1 MVNEIQTM
9 RTPTEPKH
17 MAGIVYMVNGSQMST
32 IRLECHDDTKNAHK
46 YYQMSYYDGSHQV
59 DIVYGRLPGYGRS
72 GTARYTTKY
81 CYSDAGARTFMTNK
95 LREKYRKGYTNIGE
109 GDVEESIEE
118 TSEPLKNEP
127 IQLSGVLTRIGAM

>member
-1 MVNEIQTM
+1 
-9 RTPTEPKH
+9 
-17 MAGIVYMVNGSQMST
+17 MST

-46 YYQMSYYDGSHQV
+46 YYQMSYYDGSYQV
-59 DIVYGRLPGYGRS
+59 EIVYGRLPGYGRR
-72 GTARYTTKY
+72 GTARYTTRY
-81 CYSDAGARTFMTNK
+81 CHSDKGARTFMENK

-127 IQLSGVLTRIGAM
+127 IQLSGVLTRIGAK

>member
-1 MVNEIQTM
+1 ML
-9 RTPTEPKH
+9 TEPNQ
-17 MAGIVYMVNGSQMST
+17 ADGNASSVYGSQMST

-46 YYQMSYYDGSHQV
+46 YYQMSYYDGSYQV

-81 CYSDAGARTFMTNK
+81 CYSDAGARTFMANK

>member
-1 MVNEIQTM
+1 
-9 RTPTEPKH
+9 
-17 MAGIVYMVNGSQMST
+17 MST
-32 IRLECHDDTKNAHK
+32 IRLECHNDEENAHK
-46 YYQMSYYDGSHQV
+46 YYQMSYYDGSYHV

-72 GTARYTTKY
+72 GTARHTSRY
-81 CYSDAGARTFMTNK
+81 CHSDTGARKFIENK